1 MKNNKIKYLESN
13 IAEIKNKMANLLP
26 IMINELERKHTL
38 NVDEKK
44 I

>member
-13 IAEIKNKMANLLP
+13 IAEIKNKMANLLS